1 MQAPT
6 LLSQTFLRRQLDRTK
21 IDPSTVEVSL
31 QFYYTDDYALETTD
45 LRGRV
50 RLSHFKK
57 KIFLNDISPQISE
70 IVFRA
75 NDALSSSGVL
85 VRLRAR
91 CVRGY
96 EGTEWVNATRLMRE
110 FIRSKVG

>member
-1 MQAPT
+1 M
-6 LLSQTFLRRQLDRTK
+6 
-21 IDPSTVEVSL
+21 
-31 QFYYTDDYALETTD
+31 
-45 LRGRV
+45 
-50 RLSHFKK
+50 
-57 KIFLNDISPQISE
+57 
-70 IVFRA
+70 FRA

-96 EGTEWVNATRLMRE
+96 GGTEWVNATRLMGE